1 MSSVTLEALKIK
13 IYQPQ
18 AQYRMPF
25 AYQRRHTYP
34 LPPYSTVLGFV
45 ANVLGIKNE
54 PGKEEPC
61 IEEDCSCMYHKFKK
75 IKLAICGNFQS
86 KTTEYTWF
94 RNLNKEKHIE
104 RFGFEQ
110 NRYLSGHIE
119 HIGGQTPCL
128 VDVLNDV
135 NLLVYVYHEDK
146 GFLDKIIQKFENP
159 AGKSSTLHLGRAE
172 DLVVI
177 DKLQKTDLKIREA
190 NGNYKNFFW
199 IPERY
204 FNDKCNIEFEKVNG
218 LIYKLSTFYKI
229 REVRIFEYIKAKLN
243 DGNLADISTFFD
255 EEEDIPVFFANFEG
269 DEDGKDLGKSL

>member
-1 MSSVTLEALKIK
+1 MNPDTLKALKIK

-18 AQYRMPF
+18 AQFRMPF

-34 LPPYSTVLGFV
+34 LPPYSTVLGFI
-45 ANVLGIKNE
+45 ANVLGIKNV
-54 PGKEEPC
+54 PGQEEPC
-61 IEEDCSCMYHKFKK
+61 IKESCSCVYHKFKK

-119 HIGGQTPCL
+119 HIGGQSPCL
-128 VDVLNDV
+128 VDVLIDV
-135 NLLVYVYHEDK
+135 KLLVYVYHKDEK
-146 GFLDKIIQKFENP
+146 FLDEIIQRFKNP
-159 AGKSSTLHLGRAE
+159 AGKSSTLHLGRDE

-177 DKLQKTDLKIREA
+177 EEPKKVKLKIQEA

-199 IPERY
+199 IPEKY
-204 FNDKCNIEFEKVNG
+204 FNEECNIELQRING
-218 LIYKLSTFYKI
+218 LIYKLPTFYKI
-229 REVRIFEYIKAKLN
+229 KEVRIFEYIKVKLN

-255 EEEDIPVFFANFEG
+255 VEENIPVFFANFEE
-269 DEDGKDLGKSL
+269 DEDGKNLGKSL